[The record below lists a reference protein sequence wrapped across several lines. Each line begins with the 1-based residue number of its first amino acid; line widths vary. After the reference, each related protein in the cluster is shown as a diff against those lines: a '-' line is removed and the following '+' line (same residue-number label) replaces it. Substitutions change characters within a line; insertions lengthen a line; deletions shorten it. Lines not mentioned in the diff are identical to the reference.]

1 MNQSTLP
8 GIVSIKMIRCAD
20 IQPHVMMASICQASV
35 VLALPS
41 ENILYYGIPTLKW
54 SGSVVN
60 GTRQE
65 QSTLEFATTQ
75 KLPEGERLAFVVTT
89 VSGRQYL
96 IGTREPNYPVI
107 NYSETV
113 GAPGS
118 EAALRTYKITH
129 IALKSVLPCIL

>member
-8 GIVSIKMIRCAD
+8 GIVSITLIRCAD
-20 IQPHVMMASICQASV
+20 IQPHVMMTSLCQTTV
-35 VLALPS
+35 ILALPS
-41 ENILYYGIPTLKW
+41 ENIRFYGVPSLKW
-54 SGSVVN
+54 NGSLVN
-60 GTRQE
+60 GSRQE

-96 IGTREPNYPVI
+96 IGAREPNYPVI
-107 NYSETV
+107 TFSESV
-113 GAPGS
+113 GTPAA

-129 IALKSVLPCIL
+129 IALKSVLPCI